1 MVYDWSEIELTTVRD
16 VTDSYTTGIA
26 LALTLALLSVK
37 PLTKTV
43 ASSSFK
49 MDASRAIKSL
59 KLCKFSL
66 MSYIISLL
74 IGNNSFRSYI
84 F

>member
-1 MVYDWSEIELTTVRD
+1 MEMIGQTTVRD
-16 VTDSYTTGIA
+16 VTDSYNTGNCTCVTFCETADKIVTA
-26 LALTLALLSVK
+26 
-37 PLTKTV
+37 

-49 MDASRAIKSL
+49 MDASREIKSL

>member
-1 MVYDWSEIELTTVRD
+1 MACDWSKIGLTPKYGYCTC
-16 VTDSYTTGIA
+16 VTFCETAD
-26 LALTLALLSVK
+26 K
-37 PLTKTV
+37 MMTV

-49 MDASRAIKSL
+49 MDASREIKSL

-74 IGNNSFRSYI
+74 IGNNYFSSYI